1 MPIIYNPYKKKGFF
15 KLLSGGTKPSSDASF
30 SYAQA
35 SYPKDG
41 TNPTPTITGDTGG
54 TFTASP
60 VGLNINSST
69 GEVTLS
75 TSTINSYTVK
85 YTLSDGTF
93 TEQTL
98 GITAASFTNTYS
110 MAFDG
115 VGDTV
120 NFQNEWFA
128 PSTPSQTTGNT
139 VGSFS
144 FWVKLPTNISSGG
157 LMGMVSINVGASSKP
172 IIWIMFNR
180 TASSTGRY
188 IRAYVSGANSTQ
200 TGVLQTQQFFIYD
213 DSSTTYPNSGITF
226 SADTWYHIAIV
237 HDKDATN
244 RYKAYINGNQFLI
257 PNTTGTGSNG
267 ERTIGEMPYS
277 LPYNPTA
284 TGITPNVDLGFSRTS
299 SSGGSQYFEGNL
311 DEVAFWNSALTSANV
326 TSIYNSGTPNNLNDL
341 TTPPIDWYRMG
352 ENGSYKSPQWLLPE
366 NSNKDKYSKYS
377 FSLDGIGDRFS
388 FGDIPFL
395 KAGGSYFSISM
406 WVKVDTTT
414 QRGFFGARSAT
425 PHQIGFYIDTNGY
438 LILQIKNGTSG
449 DIQETSTSALANDT
463 WLHIGA
469 TFDGTEST
477 ASDRIKLYVNG
488 SAVASSTT
496 GTGTNL
502 PNGSVTVI
510 NYIGSTFSGVRMV
523 GEIGDSAI
531 WDSALTSGN
540 MTSIYNSGT
549 PTTLPVTP
557 VAHWKMGTDA
567 TFSTNWTVPDSIG
580 SFDLTSENMTIE
592 DRVGEAPN
600 SSNNSLSY
608 NMVEADRETD
618 TP

>member
-1 MPIIYNPYKKKGFF
+1 MSKYYST
-15 KLLSGGTKPSSDASF
+15 LL
-30 SYAQA
+30 
-35 SYPKDG
+35 
-41 TNPTPTITGDTGG
+41 NVL
-54 TFTASP
+54 SP
-60 VGLNINSST
+60 AFSST
-69 GEVTLS
+69 
-75 TSTINSYTVK
+75 K
-85 YTLSDGTF
+85 
-93 TEQTL
+93 
-98 GITAASFTNTYS
+98 S

-115 VGDTV
+115 VDDFINCGAATYLDGLTTATISLWV
-120 NFQNEWFA
+120 Q
-128 PSTPSQTTGNT
+128 PLTTGITDVIRRGNT
-139 VGSFS
+139 SSSDIRIWIYPSSDRIDFGIGS
-144 FWVKLPTNISSGG
+144 
-157 LMGMVSINVGASSKP
+157 SICRTTTTTLNVG
-172 IIWIMFNR
+172 
-180 TASSTGRY
+180 
-188 IRAYVSGANSTQ
+188 
-200 TGVLQTQQFFIYD
+200 
-213 DSSTTYPNSGITF
+213 
-226 SADTWYHIAIV
+226 TWYHIYACY
-237 HDKDATN
+237 DKDLNNGKDMILFVDGVEQAATN
-244 RYKAYINGNQFLI
+244 TNATIA
-257 PNTTGTGSNG
+257 TGT
-267 ERTIGEMPYS
+267 EDLIIGENF
-277 LPYNPTA
+277 YNS
-284 TGITPNVDLGFSRTS
+284 NCKV
-299 SSGGSQYFEGNL
+299 
-311 DEVAFWNSALTSANV
+311 DEVALWTTDQRAEVSTV
-326 TSIYNSGTPNNLNDL
+326 YNSGVPNNLDDL
-341 TTPPIDWYRMG
+341 TTPPTAWYRMG
-352 ENGSYKSPQWLLPE
+352 ESGNWKSTQWLLPE
-366 NSNKDKYSKYS
+366 NSNKDKYSNYS
-377 FSLDGIGDRFS
+377 FSLDGVGDRFS

-425 PHQIGFYIDTNGY
+425 PDQINFYIDTNGY

-488 SAVASSTT
+488 SAVASNTT

-510 NYIGSTFSGVRMV
+510 NYIGSTFTGVRMV

-531 WDSALTSGN
+531 WDSTLTAGN
-540 MTSIYNSGT
+540 MTSIYNLGT

-592 DRVGEAPN
+592 DRVGDAPN

-618 TP
+618 VPS